1 MKPMQTQSSGTVA
14 AATPLFDLPPCDAIG
29 SPPCDPENAAIRSEL
44 EIRLDER
51 HRIGRELHDS
61 LSQLL
66 VGLQLGLACLKG
78 RIADAEFGPYF
89 AEFNSIIAELHSGIR
104 SVTSMRDVVPLESGQ
119 LPLALEAMAN
129 RFTHL
134 TGIAIVVVVEGD
146 YVPQPAQ
153 LESCIYR
160 IAQEALANVRHAE
173 ATTAG
178 IRLWSSASSV
188 RVTIED
194 DGVGFNGKGAHG
206 GLGIR
211 NIRYRV
217 RELHG
222 RLSIRR
228 LRRGSRICAA
238 FGPAMPR
245 F

>member
-1 MKPMQTQSSGTVA
+1 MRRMPTQSIGTLLPFDSCGAICSPSRDPGNSG
-14 AATPLFDLPPCDAIG
+14 
-29 SPPCDPENAAIRSEL
+29 SRSES

-61 LSQLL
+61 LSQLI

-78 RIADAEFGPYF
+78 RVADAEFGPFF
-89 AEFNSIIAELHSGIR
+89 AEFNSVIAELHSEIR
-104 SVTSMRDVVPLESGQ
+104 SVASDRDVPPLESGQ
-119 LPLALEAMAN
+119 LPYALEAMAN
-129 RFTHL
+129 RFMHL
-134 TGIAIVVVVEGD
+134 TGIAIIVAVEGE
-146 YVPQPAQ
+146 YVPQPAR

-173 ATTAG
+173 ARTAR
-178 IRLWSSASSV
+178 IRLLTNASSI
-188 RVTIED
+188 RLTIED
-194 DGVGFNGKGAHG
+194 DGIGFNGKGAQG

-217 RELHG
+217 RELDG

-238 FGPAMPR
+238 FEPAMLNA
-245 F
+245 